1 MHYLYVD
8 ESGCLGLEKGSKY
21 FIVACIVTKCDPK
34 ELKKIIRNVRKIK
47 SFQKELKK
55 KLTKFMQTNVLQNLL
70 NTSLQRLILYQTHT
84 FILLFLKNTEYIAPI
99 YKKTEINYTIL
110 SQENLQ

>member
-55 KLTKFMQTNVLQNLL
+55 N
-70 NTSLQRLILYQTHT
+70 
-84 FILLFLKNTEYIAPI
+84 
-99 YKKTEINYTIL
+99 
-110 SQENLQ
+110 